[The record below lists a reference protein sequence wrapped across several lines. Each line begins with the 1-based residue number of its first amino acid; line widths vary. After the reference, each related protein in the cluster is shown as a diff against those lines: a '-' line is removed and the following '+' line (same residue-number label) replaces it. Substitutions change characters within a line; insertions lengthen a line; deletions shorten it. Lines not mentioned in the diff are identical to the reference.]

1 MRTLQKLS
9 GLSIAL
15 TVCLMLTPQIG
26 HSADPIKFGVPPW
39 PGVTVKTEVASQL
52 LKGMGYDVE
61 QLGVSPSF
69 IFKSLQTGD
78 LNAYLGGWSPQEDTM
93 IDPLVEK
100 GAIEKVT
107 MNLSDAVTGLAV
119 PTYVWEAGV
128 KSIKDL
134 DANGDKFKRQIFSI
148 ETGSGINEDI
158 QKVIDGDVAGLG
170 DWEMVES
177 NTAAM
182 LSQAESKMKDK
193 DWVVFFAWKPH
204 WMNIQFD
211 IKYLENVP
219 GAEKIANKRS
229 VVYTI
234 LPAGFAGA
242 YPQAYTFFKQY
253 QVPSEVQ
260 SEWVYEHTYKERSPE
275 DVASAW
281 IEANRDHV
289 EKWLKGIKTLKGDK
303 TAIQA
308 VYE

>member
-1 MRTLQKLS
+1 MRNRLKLS

-15 TVCLMLTPQIG
+15 AVCLLLAPQLG
-26 HSADPIKFGVPPW
+26 YTADPIKFGVPPW

-52 LKGMGYDVE
+52 LKSMGYEVE

-93 IDPLVEK
+93 IDPLVER

-107 MNLSDAVTGLAV
+107 MNLSDTVTGLAV

-134 DANGDKFKRQIFSI
+134 DPNGDKFKKKIFSI

-158 QKVIDGDVAGLG
+158 QKCIDGDVAGLG

-182 LSQAESKMKDK
+182 LSQAESKMNDK

-204 WMNIQFD
+204 WMNIKFD
-211 IKYLENVP
+211 IKYLENAP

-234 LPAGFAGA
+234 LPAGFADA

-253 QVPSEVQ
+253 QVPTEAQ

-281 IEANRDHV
+281 IKANRDQV
-289 EKWLKGIKTLKGDK
+289 EQWLKGIKTLKGDK

-308 VYE
+308 LYE